1 MGKKIPRLLIS
12 APASGTGKTM
22 VTCALLKAFSDQGK
36 KIASFKCGPD
46 YIDPMFHKEVLGI
59 DSYNLDVFLCGEAHV
74 RTLLAEN
81 AADADLALMEGVMG
95 YYDGLAGISTEAS
108 AYDVARITETNV
120 VLVMDC
126 KGLSVSIVPY
136 LQGFVNYKKNSF
148 IKGVILNRLS
158 PMMYERMKTM
168 IERETSLK
176 VYGYLPVMKECE
188 IESRHLGLHLPTEET
203 RTKESLKKLSEQAR
217 KTIDLEGLSKLA
229 EESVV
234 LPLELEQ
241 ELLEQS
247 KDSNVRASEK
257 EKSCTSKSIERVGKV
272 RIAVAMDDA
281 FCFIYQE
288 NLKILEKYGAEL
300 VPFSPI
306 AEKELPQRIDG
317 LILYGGYPELHAEA
331 LSKNETMRV
340 SIRQAI
346 QGGMPCIAEC
356 GGFMYLMEGIRTESG
371 KCYEMAGALLG
382 ISYHTSSLKRFG
394 YVTLTEGTVFGEE
407 VGAIPAH
414 EFHYYDAES
423 CGEAFHAQKPLSKR
437 NWRCM
442 VSTETILAGY
452 PHIHYAGNEKVA
464 EAFIKACRKRK

>member
-74 RTLLAEN
+74 RNLLVEN
-81 AADADLALMEGVMG
+81 AEDDDLALMEGVMG
-95 YYDGLAGISTEAS
+95 YYDGLAGISTAAS

-126 KGLSVSIVPY
+126 KGLSVSILPY

-188 IESRHLGLHLPTEET
+188 IESRHLGLHMPTEEA
-203 RTKESLKKLSEQAR
+203 RTKESLELLGEQAR
-217 KTIDLEGLSKLA
+217 KTIDLEGLLKLA
-229 EESVV
+229 EESPDF
-234 LPLELEQ
+234 LLELEQ
-241 ELLEQS
+241 EWFGQS
-247 KDSNVRASEK
+247 KHSYVTATKEEKGITSESARQ
-257 EKSCTSKSIERVGKV
+257 EGKV

-281 FCFIYQE
+281 FCFMYQE
-288 NLKILEKYGAEL
+288 NLKILEKFGAEL

-306 AEKELPQRIDG
+306 ADKELPENVAG
-317 LILYGGYPELHAEA
+317 LLLYGGYPELHAEA
-331 LSKNETMRV
+331 LSQNDLMRA

-346 QGGMPCIAEC
+346 QEGMPCIAEC
-356 GGFMYLMEGIRTESG
+356 GGFMYLMEGIQTESG
-371 KCYEMAGALLG
+371 KCYKMAGVLPG

-394 YVTLTEGTVFGEE
+394 YVTLTEGTVFGEDI
-407 VGAIPAH
+407 GAIPAH
-414 EFHYYDAES
+414 EFHYYDAEY

-437 NWRCM
+437 KWRCM

>member
-1 MGKKIPRLLIS
+1 MRKKIPRLLIS

-22 VTCALLKAFSDQGK
+22 VTCALLKAFSDKGK
-36 KIASFKCGPD
+36 KMASFKCGPD

-59 DSYNLDVFLCGEAHV
+59 DSYNLDVFLCGEEHV
-74 RTLLAEN
+74 RTLLSHN
-81 AADADLALMEGVMG
+81 AADADLALLEGVMG

-126 KGLSVSIVPY
+126 KGLSVSILPY

-168 IERETSLK
+168 IEKETPLK
-176 VYGYLPVMKECE
+176 VYGYLPIMKDCE
-188 IESRHLGLHLPTEET
+188 IESRHLGLHLPKEEDQ
-203 RTKESLKKLSEQAR
+203 TKESLKKLSEQAL
-217 KTIDLEGLSKLA
+217 KTLDLEGLFALA
-229 EESVV
+229 EESPELSV
-234 LPLELEQ
+234 L
-241 ELLEQS
+241 
-247 KDSNVRASEK
+247 SEK
-257 EKSCTSKSIERVGKV
+257 KESSFSESVVQEQKI
-272 RIAVAMDDA
+272 RIAVAMDPA

-306 AEKELPQRIDG
+306 TDKALPKNIAG
-317 LILYGGYPELHAEA
+317 LLLYGGYPELHAEA
-331 LSKNETMRV
+331 LSQNRSMRE

-346 QGGMPCIAEC
+346 QNGLPCIAEC
-356 GGFMYLMEGIRTESG
+356 GGFMYLMEGIRTEAG
-371 KCYEMAGALLG
+371 KCYEMAGVLPG

-394 YVTLTEGTVFGEE
+394 YVTLSEGTVFGEK
-407 VGAIPAH
+407 VGTIPAH
-414 EFHYYDAES
+414 EFHYYDAEY
-423 CGEAFHAQKPLSKR
+423 CGDAWHAQKPLSKR

-442 VSTETILAGY
+442 VSTDTLFAGY

-464 EAFIKACRKRK
+464 EAFIKACRK